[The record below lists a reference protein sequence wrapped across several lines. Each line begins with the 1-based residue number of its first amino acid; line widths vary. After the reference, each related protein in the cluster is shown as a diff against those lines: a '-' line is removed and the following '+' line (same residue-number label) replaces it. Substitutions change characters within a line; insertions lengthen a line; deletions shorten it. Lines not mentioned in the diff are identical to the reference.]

1 MKKSGAIFFI
11 LYNNMIN
18 ENNSNQKPIN
28 HQDEANLNYFD
39 VFRLSPISIERY
51 DSFGNLQDVN
61 QACLNLFG
69 IKDAEAMQG
78 LNLFC
83 NPHLTEQAILT
94 IRKGKPFSY
103 QLVYDFDLMKSKKLY
118 KTKRNG
124 VSFLDCTINPV
135 INTENEIYG
144 YIVYITEITNRK
156 YAEWELDRSDTKN
169 KRQKEEVRTKKSLSE
184 LSAQLHDKEAL
195 KLIHKLEVN
204 QIELELQNQEINFAK
219 EQSEKSF
226 ERNEALLRQARQ
238 LTQVGGWE
246 WSIESRTMYWTEEM
260 YNLHDIEPGDFEPG
274 THVHIDKSLKC
285 YRPEDRPVILS
296 AFQKCMETGQAY
308 DLEFPFTTY
317 KGRQLWI
324 RTITESVMENGHV
337 VSVIGSFMDITDRK
351 IKTG

>member
-1 MKKSGAIFFI
+1 
-11 LYNNMIN
+11 MIKQN
-18 ENNSNQKPIN
+18 DSKEKQIN
-28 HQDEANLNYFD
+28 HHNEENLSYFD

-69 IKDAEAMQG
+69 IKDVYALKR

-94 IRKGKPFSY
+94 IRKGKPFCY
-103 QLVYDFDLMKSKKLY
+103 KLVYDFDLMKSKKLY
-118 KTKRNG
+118 KTKRSG
-124 VSFLDCTINPV
+124 VSFLDCTVNPV
-135 INTENEIYG
+135 VNADNEICG

-156 YAEWELDRSDTKN
+156 YAEWELDRSNTKN
-169 KRQKEEVRTKKSLSE
+169 QRQKKEVRTKKSFSE
-184 LSAQLHDKEAL
+184 LSAQLHEKEAFQ
-195 KLIHKLEVN
+195 LIHKLEVN

-226 ERNEALLRQARQ
+226 ECSEALLRQVRQ
-238 LTQVGGWE
+238 LTHVGGWE
-246 WSIESRTMYWTEEM
+246 WNIESRTMYWTEEM

-285 YRPEDRPVILS
+285 YRPEDRLVILS

-351 IKTG
+351 MKEIEMQHKNANS